1 MEGTAPADFG
11 AGWVSE
17 FGTRWLDSWNS
28 HDPERLLELMAD
40 DVVYDDSAWPRTM
53 RGRSDVREFLDAI
66 WRAFPDLT
74 FETVGSAH
82 VSVDGPQAAFR
93 WTARAA
99 HRGRLDPPGLPATG
113 KRVAFAGAD
122 FHEYHDG
129 KVARLW
135 TVFDARDLL
144 VQLGVLPKSG
154 STAEKAVIGLHRLRF
169 RLLRSRI
176 DR

>member
-1 MEGTAPADFG
+1 MTGSRPRPCGPGDEWIS
-11 AGWVSE
+11 AGCS
-17 FGTRWLDSWNS
+17 TSSN
-28 HDPERLLELMAD
+28 RL
-40 DVVYDDSAWPRTM
+40 R
-53 RGRSDVREFLDAI
+53 
-66 WRAFPDLT
+66 
-74 FETVGSAH
+74 
-82 VSVDGPQAAFR
+82 R
-93 WTARAA
+93 WTARATR
-99 HRGRLDPPGLPATG
+99 RGRLDPPGLPATG